1 MYILGIDNKKLSAYT
16 ILLLVA
22 EQIKKKVLLMEK
34 QRLQDPGHDVGK
46 LINMI
51 SHQLKR
57 QMCIDGDEDGLTNMQ
72 KIVLHHIMFE
82 SLTRDVYQKDLE
94 KEFRIRRS
102 TATGILQ
109 LLEKN
114 GFVVREPVKQD
125 ARLKKIVPTDKAT
138 GLRKRILKNI
148 RDMEALL
155 RKGVSDEDM
164 KICVQVLEKMSENL
178 LGNEREKRKGDNEA

>member
-1 MYILGIDNKKLSAYT
+1 
-16 ILLLVA
+16 
-22 EQIKKKVLLMEK
+22 
-34 QRLQDPGHDVGK
+34 
-46 LINMI
+46 
-51 SHQLKR
+51 
-57 QMCIDGDEDGLTNMQ
+57 MQ

-125 ARLKKIVPTDKAT
+125 ARLKKIVPTEKAT
-138 GLRKRILKNI
+138 GLRERILKNI

-155 RKGVSDEDM
+155 RKDVSSEDM
-164 KICVQVLEKMSENL
+164 EICVQVLEKMSENL
-178 LGNEREKRKGDNEA
+178 LGSEREKRKGDIEA

>member
-1 MYILGIDNKKLSAYT
+1 
-16 ILLLVA
+16 
-22 EQIKKKVLLMEK
+22 MEK

-138 GLRKRILKNI
+138 GLRERILKNI

-164 KICVQVLEKMSENL
+164 KICVQVMEKMSENL

>member
-16 ILLLVA
+16 ILLLAA

>member
-1 MYILGIDNKKLSAYT
+1 
-16 ILLLVA
+16 
-22 EQIKKKVLLMEK
+22 MEK
-34 QRLQDPGHDVGK
+34 QRLQEDPGHDVGK

-82 SLTRDVYQKDLE
+82 SLARDVYQKDLE

-125 ARLKKIVPTDKAT
+125 ARLKKIVPTEKAT
-138 GLRKRILKNI
+138 GLRERILRNI
-148 RDMEALL
+148 HDMEALL
-155 RKGVSDEDM
+155 KKDIPDEEM
-164 KICVQVLEKMSENL
+164 RVCVRVLEKMSENL
-178 LGNEREKRKGDNEA
+178 LGNEKEKRKGDKEA

>member
-1 MYILGIDNKKLSAYT
+1 
-16 ILLLVA
+16 
-22 EQIKKKVLLMEK
+22 MEK

>member
-125 ARLKKIVPTDKAT
+125 ARLKKIVPTEKAT
-138 GLRKRILKNI
+138 GLRERILKNI

-155 RKGVSDEDM
+155 RKDVSSEDM
-164 KICVQVLEKMSENL
+164 EICVQVLEKMSENL
-178 LGNEREKRKGDNEA
+178 LGSEREKRKGDIEA